1 MLVGNAVTGLPFV
14 LRNGVQAGI
23 GRDDFARLQKFRS
36 LFSERRF
43 LKFCPQRIY
52 HQTCSSFS

>member
-23 GRDDFARLQKFRS
+23 GSCK
-36 LFSERRF
+36 
-43 LKFCPQRIY
+43 PQG
-52 HQTCSSFS
+52 